1 MSPGFQI
8 SPLTPD
14 FRSNYEAAEL
24 QRRPIWTAV
33 TLGTPHHTGI
43 IQTGQGPL
51 RDLGNVLHAVLHD
64 V

>member
-1 MSPGFQI
+1 MSPGFRI

-33 TLGTPHHTGI
+33 G
-43 IQTGQGPL
+43 
-51 RDLGNVLHAVLHD
+51 GNRLNRVASWRLT
-64 V
+64 

>member
-33 TLGTPHHTGI
+33 PE
-43 IQTGQGPL
+43 
-51 RDLGNVLHAVLHD
+51 DLP
-64 V
+64 

>member
-33 TLGTPHHTGI
+33 SANKGCS
-43 IQTGQGPL
+43 
-51 RDLGNVLHAVLHD
+51 AA
-64 V
+64 